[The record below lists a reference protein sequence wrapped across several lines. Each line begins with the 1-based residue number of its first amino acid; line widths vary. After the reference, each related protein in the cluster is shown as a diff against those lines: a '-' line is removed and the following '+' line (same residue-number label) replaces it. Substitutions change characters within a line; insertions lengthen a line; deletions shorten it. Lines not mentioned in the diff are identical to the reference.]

1 MMEFIIPILTFI
13 GGFYVKQ
20 FFDNRDLRRKILEP
34 VFEEFEK
41 KILKKCLTEYNWHK
55 TKVADV
61 LDVNRRTL
69 FNKMKKYNL
78 EEK

>member
-1 MMEFIIPILTFI
+1 MKEIIIPILTFL

-41 KILKKCLTEYNWHK
+41 NIIYIQTEWRNIQVNLAIHLTSYRLRPPLAGDRGVMCK
-55 TKVADV
+55 
-61 LDVNRRTL
+61 
-69 FNKMKKYNL
+69 
-78 EEK
+78 